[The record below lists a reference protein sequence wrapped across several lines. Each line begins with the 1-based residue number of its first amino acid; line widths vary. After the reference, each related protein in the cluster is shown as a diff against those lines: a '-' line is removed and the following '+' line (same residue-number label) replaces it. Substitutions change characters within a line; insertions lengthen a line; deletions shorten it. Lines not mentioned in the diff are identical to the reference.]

1 MLQIVVI
8 ASDFIDSLN
17 YYWSALQSMS
27 VLLENVYSIRDT
39 QELAIS
45 FSYSDHAVLIN
56 AFR

>member
-1 MLQIVVI
+1 MVI